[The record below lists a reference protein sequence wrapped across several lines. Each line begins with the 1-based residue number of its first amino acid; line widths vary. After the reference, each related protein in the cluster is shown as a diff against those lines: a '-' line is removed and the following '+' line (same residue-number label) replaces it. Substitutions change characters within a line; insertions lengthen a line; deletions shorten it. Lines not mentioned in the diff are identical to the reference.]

1 MLRLRTAGVK
11 KGVWGRD
18 ESRGAHR
25 HGSSRPSWKELGER
39 SSATRSP
46 LAPSADTRDPLHA
59 GHLENLLRLA
69 RLGAIIAPRS
79 RPSTS
84 APNRSTTWPTTRSA
98 ASSTSSTSTPT
109 SPTAGAR
116 PITERRRRGSR
127 SRWSVEKDV
136 YLGAPITA
144 FSTAEQSPWPKP
156 WRGSCRGVTVPC
168 SIASSSSRRNMTS
181 ATSSITRASS
191 SLPM

>member
-1 MLRLRTAGVK
+1 MPRYLKWLPLLEAMLRLRTAGVK

-69 RLGAIIAPRS
+69 RLGAIIPPVPAFYI
-79 RPSTS
+79 RPKSIDDLVDHAIGRILDLLDIDTDL
-84 APNRSTTWPTTRSA
+84 PH
-98 ASSTSSTSTPT
+98 
-109 SPTAGAR
+109 
-116 PITERRRRGSR
+116 
-127 SRWSVEKDV
+127 RWREAD
-136 YLGAPITA
+136 
-144 FSTAEQSPWPKP
+144 
-156 WRGSCRGVTVPC
+156 
-168 SIASSSSRRNMTS
+168 N
-181 ATSSITRASS
+181 
-191 SLPM
+191 